1 MCGARYCGD
10 SARDTPKNENR
21 PWGNLIFEGATT
33 KDDAHIAYLLEGGRT
48 GTGPPKIHFFDLDEW
63 DIFHTVE
70 LPEISVTDTKG
81 AGSLVWI
88 PDGHADGRFL
98 VGSHIDGTVYA
109 YRVSSD
115 TSFSTATLIKTFVL
129 EGLPPEAIDMS
140 GMAFDFDARKLF
152 TMFHQGSWTSE

>member
-1 MCGARYCGD
+1 M
-10 SARDTPKNENR
+10 
-21 PWGNLIFEGATT
+21 
-33 KDDAHIAYLLEGGRT
+33 
-48 GTGPPKIHFFDLDEW
+48 
-63 DIFHTVE
+63 
-70 LPEISVTDTKG
+70 TDTKG